1 MDCVMG
7 IASVIQRGV
16 GCRVLVVV
24 VVVVAVVIGV
34 AGVASLLNVGERNV
48 GV

>member
-24 VVVVAVVIGV
+24 VVVAVVIGV
-34 AGVASLLNVGERNV
+34 SGVASLLNVGERNV